1 MGFVNMND
9 NSVRRKQ
16 RITALTLVMTLL
28 LTGCNGKENSNNRY
42 KIGINKDFEF
52 FSIDETY
59 IDNEYLSDYYVLE
72 VYNKLSG
79 KNEIYI
85 VNNVDDKVSKGYYE
99 NIFNNLKF
107 PVGFKDSV
115 FGYVDKKKLSEYLVM
130 YGLEKEE
137 YSYDDMKYIYEV
149 IKDNYV
155 YERDDSL
162 CKKRILNDRI

>member
-1 MGFVNMND
+1 MND

-28 LTGCNGKENSNNRY
+28 IGGCNGKDNNNNN
-42 KIGINKDFEF
+42 KFNVGINKNFEF

-59 IDNEYLSDYYVLE
+59 IDNEYVSDYYVLE

-85 VNNVDDKVSKGYYE
+85 VNNVDDKVYNGNYE
-99 NIFNNLKF
+99 NIFNNLKI

-115 FGYVDKKKLSEYLVM
+115 YGYVGKKKLSEYLIM
-130 YGLEKEE
+130 YDLEKDE
-137 YSYDDMKYIYEV
+137 YSYDDMKNIYEV
-149 IKDNYV
+149 IKENYV
-155 YERDDSL
+155 YEKDDSL
-162 CKKRILNDRI
+162 CKKRIFDDRI

>member
-1 MGFVNMND
+1 MNN

-16 RITALTLVMTLL
+16 IITALTLTITLL
-28 LTGCNGKENSNNRY
+28 LSGCGGKENSDNKYNVR
-42 KIGINKDFEF
+42 INKDFDF
-52 FSIDETY
+52 FSIDNNC
-59 IDNEYLSDYYVLE
+59 INNEYVYDYYVLE
-72 VYNKLSG
+72 VYNKLYG

-85 VNNVDDKVSKGYYE
+85 VNNCDDKSSKGYYE

-115 FGYVDKKKLSEYLVM
+115 FDYVGKKKLYEYIIM

-149 IKDNYV
+149 IKENYV
-155 YERDDSL
+155 FEKDDSL
-162 CKKRILNDRI
+162 CKKRILDNRI

>member
-1 MGFVNMND
+1 MND

-16 RITALTLVMTLL
+16 RITALTLVMNLL
-28 LTGCNGKENSNNRY
+28 LTGCNGKGNIDN
-42 KIGINKDFEF
+42 KFKVGINKDFEF

-59 IDNEYLSDYYVLE
+59 IDNKYVSDYYVLE

-85 VNNVDDKVSKGYYE
+85 VNNVDDKVYNGYYE
-99 NIFNNLKF
+99 NVFNNLKF

-115 FGYVDKKKLSEYLVM
+115 YGYVDKKKLSEYLVSLD
-130 YGLEKEE
+130 LEKDK

-149 IKDNYV
+149 IKENYV
-155 YERDDSL
+155 YEKDDSL
-162 CKKRILNDRI
+162 CKKRILDNKI